1 MLKTSVSALAL
12 LLGSIFLVAVSA
24 NELSRCC
31 AGGARHFQQTHTC
44 SNIKSEGSKAT
55 CLRSASICCL
65 RALLDSACE
74 EGTDLARQDE
84 TCPSSINSLGGGLRK
99 ECCEC
104 CLLANELLAKNQP
117 CIPPTGFSA
126 ACLRAFSRCCQGTFE
141 FTQTIPISTGR
152 PNFAVSENNA
162 VYLGDR
168 CAHSKCEHF
177 CNDRGGDSVEC
188 TCRPGYD
195 LGPDGQSCVDI
206 DECLL
211 LMDDCLESQ
220 RCLNLPGSFK
230 CIRTLSCGT
239 GYAMDSETEE
249 CLDVDECTLGAHD
262 CGPLYQCRNTQGSYR
277 CDLKKCAEGELQN
290 PVTGECT
297 SIECPQGYYPSN
309 GMCLDYDECADPDR
323 CLPTEEC
330 VNTAGF
336 FRCQL
341 RNNICSPGY
350 ELNPNTGFCD
360 DINECSNKTICDGL
374 LCINLLGSY
383 RCRCNAGYEFNEKTK
398 RCEDV
403 DECEKFS
410 GHVCDFSAE
419 CVNTIGSFICKCNK
433 GYKLA
438 EDGRR
443 CEDINECETGE
454 ADCEQKCINIP
465 GSYQCICDRGYT
477 VGTDG
482 KTCVDIDECK
492 LWAGADND
500 LCMGECINTKGSYL
514 CKCPPG
520 YKIQPDGR
528 TCVDIDE
535 CALGECQGHDRICVN
550 TLGHYKCH
558 HIVCP
563 ENYVHDSNY
572 KNRCNRLR
580 SVCAGLSD
588 AACKARYPVHITWQY
603 IAIPKGIAI
612 TSHRPTI
619 TLFTIKGPAHN
630 DSIVQFELNLKRAI
644 PESPAVLLAIRQNF
658 LLQKGRDRNSA
669 VIAVRDTLDGP
680 QTIELELILRLTKRS
695 QFTGKYIANL
705 IVHVAPHKRH
715 SGGFHKYL

>member
-1 MLKTSVSALAL
+1 MLKTSAFTSTLL
-12 LLGSIFLVAVSA
+12 LLGVISTVIKA

-31 AGGARHFQQTHTC
+31 SGGSRHFQQTHTC
-44 SNIKSEGSKAT
+44 SNIKSEGTRVT
-55 CLRSASICCL
+55 CIRAASICCL

-74 EGTDLARQDE
+74 EGTELAKQDE

-104 CLLANELLAKNQP
+104 CLLAGELLAKNQP
-117 CIPPTGFSA
+117 CTPPTGFSA
-126 ACLRAFSRCCQGTFE
+126 ACLRSFSRCCQGSFE
-141 FTQTIPISTGR
+141 FTQTFPIST
-152 PNFAVSENNA
+152 VSETNA

-168 CAHSKCEHF
+168 CAHSKCDHL
-177 CNDRGGDSVEC
+177 CNDRGGENVEC

-249 CLDVDECTLGAHD
+249 CIDVDECNLGAHD
-262 CGPLYQCRNTQGSYR
+262 CGPLYQCRNTQGSYSDQQSMLSKKR
-277 CDLKKCAEGELQN
+277 VKSSTKIDELLRSGANGRKPAVDIDKAVSSTTHRLVKEVISFMKQTAVQDTTEQYRISGFSVLEPEKEPLAISRLTNLVSSNKLPRSVMRANVITLLDKNMPIVNRKALGVAAMGMLAICVQMWSINTVRGQEVTRLRVGLKSASEKMMFMSVAVVALLFSAVLCTVYAKDLERALA
-290 PVTGECT
+290 TGLLNK
-297 SIECPQGYYPSN
+297 YPS
-309 GMCLDYDECADPDR
+309 
-323 CLPTEEC
+323 
-330 VNTAGF
+330 
-336 FRCQL
+336 
-341 RNNICSPGY
+341 S
-350 ELNPNTGFCD
+350 
-360 DINECSNKTICDGL
+360 
-374 LCINLLGSY
+374 
-383 RCRCNAGYEFNEKTK
+383 
-398 RCEDV
+398 
-403 DECEKFS
+403 
-410 GHVCDFSAE
+410 FSA
-419 CVNTIGSFICKCNK
+419 
-433 GYKLA
+433 A
-438 EDGRR
+438 DGR
-443 CEDINECETGE
+443 
-454 ADCEQKCINIP
+454 
-465 GSYQCICDRGYT
+465 
-477 VGTDG
+477 
-482 KTCVDIDECK
+482 TCVDIDECK
-492 LWAGADND
+492 LWSGAGND

-514 CKCPPG
+514 CTCPPG
-520 YKIQPDGR
+520 YKIQPDNR

-535 CALGECQGHDRICVN
+535 CALGECQGHERICVN
-550 TLGHYKCH
+550 TLGQFKCH
-558 HIVCP
+558 QIQCP

-572 KNRCNRLR
+572 KNRCNRQR
-580 SVCAGLSD
+580 SVCGGLTEN
-588 AACKARYPVHITWQY
+588 ACKARYPVHITWQY

-644 PESPAVLLAIRQNF
+644 PEAPSVLLAIRQNF
-658 LLQKGRDRNSA
+658 LLQKGKDRNSA

-680 QTIELELILRLTKRS
+680 QTIELELILRLTKKS

-715 SGGFHKYL
+715 SGGFGHK